1 MTAPHN
7 KSLNSYKSLYIDQFF
22 KVANSSTQIPPTHG
36 SNVSEDHYVKVEIYT
51 DGSCKGNG
59 KKHAQSAFAFQIYV
73 NDILEHQHAAAIE
86 GTTTAVTTT
95 GATVV
100 TKKTNQRAELLAILE
115 ALRFVRKNFSGII
128 CDPNNFV
135 TVYSDSEYSIKCI
148 TEWCKNWDESDW
160 AKKKNT
166 DILRDILAIYSNLN
180 ISFKHV
186 RAHTAATDKHSLR
199 NALVDK
205 LAQSKI

>member
-7 KSLNSYKSLYIDQFF
+7 KNLNSYKSLYIDQFF
-22 KVANSSTQIPPTHG
+22 TVANSNTQIPPTHG
-36 SNVSEDHYVKVEIYT
+36 SYVSEDHYVKVEIYT

-86 GTTTAVTTT
+86 ATTAP
-95 GATVV
+95 

-115 ALRFVRKNFSGII
+115 ALRFVRKNLSGII
-128 CDPNNFV
+128 SDPNNFV